1 MSTPVSTPGIPTQAA
16 DPSHRFAV
24 VTGASSGIGLELAR
38 QFAQNGFDVLVAAED
53 DGIDAVAHELRGT
66 GQHAEAVRVDLATAA
81 GAEALAARIRAVGR
95 PLDAL
100 ALNAGVGVGGGS
112 FLDTPL
118 DDHLRLIDLNIGHV
132 VRLARLVV
140 PDLVARGEGR
150 VLITSSVAAAMPG
163 PYYATYAASKA
174 FVQSFAEALRVEV
187 KDTGVTVTALQPGP
201 TDTEFFDRAGMEDT
215 KVAEGKK
222 DDPAD
227 VAAQGFKA
235 LMDGDDHVV
244 VGLRNKGQVLTGNAL
259 PDAAGAR
266 LHGAM
271 TKPQDED

>member
-1 MSTPVSTPGIPTQAA
+1 MSTPGIPAQAA
-16 DPSHRFAV
+16 DPAHRFAV
-24 VTGASSGIGLELAR
+24 VTGASSGIGLELAK
-38 QFAQNGFDVLVAAED
+38 QFANHGFDVLVAAED
-53 DGIDAVAHELRGT
+53 AAIDAAADELRAT

-81 GAEALAARIRAVGR
+81 GAEELAARIRAVGR

-100 ALNAGVGVGGGS
+100 ALNAGVGVGGGT
-112 FLDTPL
+112 FLETPL
-118 DDHLRLIDLNIGHV
+118 EDHLRLIDLNIGHV
-132 VRLARLVV
+132 VRLARLVI

-174 FVQSFAEALRVEV
+174 FVQSFAEALRVEL
-187 KDTGVTVTALQPGP
+187 KDDGVTVTALQPGP
-201 TDTEFFDRAGMEDT
+201 TDTEFFARADMEDT
-215 KVAEGKK
+215 KVAEGKT

-227 VAAQGFKA
+227 VAERGFKA

-244 VGLRNKGQVLTGNAL
+244 VGLRNKGQVLAGNAM

-266 LHGAM
+266 IHGSMA
-271 TKPQDED
+271 KPQGED